1 VSGWA
6 MATGRHDFL
15 TTATS
20 PLSKRGI
27 LRFLGML
34 RGPFRFFPV
43 KRSLLLG
50 IAAAAAATSPIFFQ
64 APAQAAACPTTP
76 NSLTFWLALSYPCTT
91 PNNFEFTLVSAPS
104 FSGFDS
110 LTISDTSSSFTY
122 SLTGDN
128 PWSTGGRTLNYSLT
142 APSGRKFNNFSA
154 GLISSFGTN
163 AGDDAGS
170 WAVDETAQG
179 GNATGTFSTPTATNG
194 NYSYSPKIT
203 TDTFAGALTVSSGFI
218 QSVNSTI
225 NLAPADTVTTPAPL
239 PLLGAGAAFG
249 FSRKLRKRI
258 KIAA

>member
-1 VSGWA
+1 

-15 TTATS
+15 TKAPS
-20 PLSKRGI
+20 PLRWRGI
-27 LRFLGML
+27 LRFPGKL
-34 RGPFRFFPV
+34 RRPFRFFPV

-91 PNNFEFTLVSAPS
+91 PNNFEFTLASAPG
-104 FSGFDS
+104 FVGFDS

-128 PWSTGGRTLNYSLT
+128 PWSTGGRTLNYSIT
-142 APSGRKFNNFSA
+142 APTGRKFNNFTSGLTSSIGSGA
-154 GLISSFGTN
+154 G
-163 AGDDAGS
+163 ADAGS
-170 WAVDETAQG
+170 WAVDETAQS
-179 GNATGTFSTPTATNG
+179 GNATGNFSTPTGTNG
-194 NYSYSPKIT
+194 NYVYSPKIT
-203 TDTFAGALTVSSGFI
+203 GDTFAGALTVTSGFI

-225 NLAPADTVTTPAPL
+225 NLEPDTVTTPAPL